1 MNLYKLCALLEFH
14 KKIIKCVFYE
24 RILSIITII
33 TIKFDDIV
41 QISFTN
47 ENINK
52 C

>member
-24 RILSIITII
+24 RILSIIII